1 MSLTY
6 AKFKSL
12 PPEKPKK
19 IVKLPNDQ
27 EKFDQCKKDIKELTE
42 QYNQINKKIHD
53 TKTELKRPIIHMIL
67 NHGEE
72 VNNVVKDVITVNIIV
87 LINFFNFSKRGF
99 FNHLF
104 NSCNFVFNLGN
115 KKV

>member
-53 TKTELKRPIIHMIL
+53 TKTELKKAYYPHDFESWGRCEQCCKRC
-67 NHGEE
+67 NHSEYYR
-72 VNNVVKDVITVNIIV
+72 TY
-87 LINFFNFSKRGF
+87 
-99 FNHLF
+99 
-104 NSCNFVFNLGN
+104 
-115 KKV
+115 